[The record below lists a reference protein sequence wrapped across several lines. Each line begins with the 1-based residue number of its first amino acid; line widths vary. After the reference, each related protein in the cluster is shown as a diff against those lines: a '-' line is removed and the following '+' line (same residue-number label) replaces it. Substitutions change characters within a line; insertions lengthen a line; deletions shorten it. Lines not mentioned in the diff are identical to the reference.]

1 MRAEIE
7 LLRDA
12 RPDADGPTPE
22 VAEQARAA
30 LMAEIAGARRTPR
43 WPRRRL
49 LRIAAPAVAAA
60 AAAAVLAFTLTD
72 RGAEPAW
79 AAALVRVAEAAP
91 RLLVDDG
98 DWEITRADLFSV
110 DSGEMTFASNRTSL
124 SGVGGMGLATFLIGD
139 VTSFRRYVSPN
150 TDARERQ
157 WRHFY

>member
-22 VAEQARAA
+22 VAVQARAA
-30 LMAEIAGARRTPR
+30 LMAEIAGARRTSR

-72 RGAEPAW
+72 RGAEPVM
-79 AAALVRVAEAAP
+79 AARSESR
-91 RLLVDDG
+91 RLPGSVDDVL
-98 DWEITRADLFSV
+98 EITRRLPSV
-110 DSGEMTFASNRTSL
+110 DYGEMTFAK
-124 SGVGGMGLATFLIGD
+124 SGR
-139 VTSFRRYVSPN
+139 S
-150 TDARERQ
+150 
-157 WRHFY
+157 

>member
-22 VAEQARAA
+22 VAQKARAA
-30 LMAEIAGARRTPR
+30 LMAEIAGARRTSR

-60 AAAAVLAFTLTD
+60 AAAAVLALTLTD

-79 AAALVRVAEAAP
+79 AAALVRVA
-91 RLLVDDG
+91 
-98 DWEITRADLFSV
+98 
-110 DSGEMTFASNRTSL
+110 
-124 SGVGGMGLATFLIGD
+124 
-139 VTSFRRYVSPN
+139 
-150 TDARERQ
+150 
-157 WRHFY
+157 